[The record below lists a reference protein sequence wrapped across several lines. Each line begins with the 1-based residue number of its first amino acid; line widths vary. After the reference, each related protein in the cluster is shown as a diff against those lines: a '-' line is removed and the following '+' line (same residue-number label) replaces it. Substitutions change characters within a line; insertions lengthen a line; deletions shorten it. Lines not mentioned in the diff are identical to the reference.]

1 MSRVGSSRVRR
12 CSICHGSGRVG
23 STSFKSLGSGRV
35 GSRFFKSHG
44 SGQVGSKGFQISRAS
59 RVESSVFKMSRVG
72 SGHDPR
78 DTGHSRGRVTMTREL
93 FSADPRVGPADLTR
107 GSVLLQTYSCLPEG
121 HSRDPRSRPTGPKLY
136 YTILAASCL
145 KASLVP
151 IVRIPSA
158 YHCVYENHHTRHC

>member
-1 MSRVGSSRVRR
+1 MSRVVSGRVRR
-12 CSICHGSGRVG
+12 WSKCHGSVRVG
-23 STSFKSLGSGRV
+23 STSF
-35 GSRFFKSHG
+35 
-44 SGQVGSKGFQISRAS
+44 QISRVGPS
-59 RVESSVFKMSRVG
+59 RVKRFSNFVGRIGSGHEVFKMSRVG